1 MVLAVVTVIAASTAV
16 GEGVAKGRG
25 VDATLRDEPI
35 LGALM
40 AGAGSGEV
48 ARAMSWEK
56 RPDTT
61 GISVPVS

>member
-1 MVLAVVTVIAASTAV
+1 MVLAVVTVIAAGTAV

-40 AGAGSGEV
+40 AGAGSGRGCASDELGE
-48 ARAMSWEK
+48 AA
-56 RPDTT
+56 
-61 GISVPVS
+61 